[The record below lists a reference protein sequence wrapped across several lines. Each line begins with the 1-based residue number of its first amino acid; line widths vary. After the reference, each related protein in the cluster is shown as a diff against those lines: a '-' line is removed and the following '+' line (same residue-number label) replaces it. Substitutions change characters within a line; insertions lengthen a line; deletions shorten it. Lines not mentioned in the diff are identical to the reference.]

1 MNTSVHEPEPSFP
14 SRRGVNKPL
23 PVKNPKSKDR
33 SAERSSK
40 RQDLVRYGTELLT
53 EQGYQATGI
62 DQVLK
67 KVGVPK
73 GSFYHFFK
81 SKDEFGSAVI
91 ENYVDFYAKKMDKIF
106 NTPSTEPLQRLKNF
120 VEKAKYDMVR
130 FEFRRGCLIGNMGQ
144 ELASINDGFR
154 VQLEEVL
161 VSWEIKVT
169 ACLQEAI
176 DRLDISGQTDAAAL
190 SRFFWIGWEG
200 AILRSKLTKS
210 VQPIDHFADLFFS
223 KVAK

>member
-91 ENYVDFYAKKMDKIF
+91 ENYVDFAHK
-106 NTPSTEPLQRLKNF
+106 
-120 VEKAKYDMVR
+120 
-130 FEFRRGCLIGNMGQ
+130 
-144 ELASINDGFR
+144 
-154 VQLEEVL
+154 L
-161 VSWEIKVT
+161 V
-169 ACLQEAI
+169 
-176 DRLDISGQTDAAAL
+176 
-190 SRFFWIGWEG
+190 
-200 AILRSKLTKS
+200 
-210 VQPIDHFADLFFS
+210 
-223 KVAK
+223 

>member
-1 MNTSVHEPEPSFP
+1 
-14 SRRGVNKPL
+14 
-23 PVKNPKSKDR
+23 
-33 SAERSSK
+33 
-40 RQDLVRYGTELLT
+40 
-53 EQGYQATGI
+53 
-62 DQVLK
+62 
-67 KVGVPK
+67 
-73 GSFYHFFK
+73 
-81 SKDEFGSAVI
+81 
-91 ENYVDFYAKKMDKIF
+91 
-106 NTPSTEPLQRLKNF
+106 
-120 VEKAKYDMVR
+120 
-130 FEFRRGCLIGNMGQ
+130 MGQ